1 MIQREWQHIR
11 LRGAYWWERTSVP
24 ADRQRE
30 SARAEASR
38 SETEERV
45 NRLLAAGWTIV
56 SVVGTPPVR
65 LFQNRAGRLWQEA
78 FSVFLEHQVT
88 DEDRIDTPEIM
99 GDWEP

>member
-1 MIQREWQHIR
+1 
-11 LRGAYWWERTSVP
+11 
-24 ADRQRE
+24 
-30 SARAEASR
+30 
-38 SETEERV
+38 
-45 NRLLAAGWTIV
+45 LAAGWTIV